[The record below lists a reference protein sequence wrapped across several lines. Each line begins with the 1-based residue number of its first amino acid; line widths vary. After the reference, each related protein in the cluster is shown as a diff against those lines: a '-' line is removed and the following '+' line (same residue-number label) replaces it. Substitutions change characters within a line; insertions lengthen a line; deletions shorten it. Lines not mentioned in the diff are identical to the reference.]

1 VIRFWYFTLGA
12 IYILDVPSLG
22 YGHLAFVLLIGAFL
36 AMSWRKYRADGT
48 KWPTK
53 GVVVALVILGL
64 FAIGNGEG
72 GWVWLDHG
80 SGNEKNWCESH
91 NCQNPMVP

>member
-1 VIRFWYFTLGA
+1 MIRFWYFTLGA

-22 YGHLAFVLLIGAFL
+22 YGHVAFVLLIGAFL

-64 FAIGNGEG
+64 FAIGNGG
-72 GWVWLDHG
+72 SWQGQG
-80 SGNEKNWCESH
+80 SGNGKNWCESH
-91 NCQNPMVP
+91 NCQHPEMP